1 MTSPP
6 LKKLYHAP
14 SVLTSAANVTAK
26 LANGQKI
33 NGAGDDASQYGVSE
47 RMRDLIRSLEQAGQN
62 IQNDSAMLK
71 TAETAAESTLEI
83 VKTLKEKAIQSAN
96 DDNTDWDRAVIQ
108 KEVDQ
113 LIDQVNG
120 NALVTFNGKYLL
132 DGSSSPL
139 YSSVPDAKEA
149 VIRGLRSAWIRDSL
163 DLIKNSYGIGFDTT
177 EASVHSMTV
186 YLEDEGGEDSS
197 RLAYVTHY
205 DFNGKARKLEL
216 HVNMQYYNE
225 IVKNDPNG
233 SSLTEGASFLDRTIA
248 HEMTHAT
255 MAANIR
261 NFSELPSWV
270 KEGGSAELIH
280 GVDDTRDLTDLGY
293 EYSGGFVRIRYMAHH
308 SSLNAR
314 DFIKTF
320 MKCLVDAGGQA
331 SGLDYA
337 IKTATHGCFS
347 GLEDFES
354 RFEEDSSAG
363 DYDNFLRSKCGIEL
377 ENEDT
382 GAITGFDAGSGPSK
396 DKYNTMREASRP
408 ANRRL
413 PTSASTLINGLE
425 VIRTTH
431 YAAAAGGGLS
441 FHVGAQANDRINV
454 GLFNMTT
461 QYIGLTDENGKNIS
475 VRTQKDANEILTH
488 LDHVLEVVLD
498 QQTMLGA
505 LQKRLESTSKN
516 VQVSTD
522 NTRASESTIRDA
534 DMARE
539 MTAYTKQNV
548 LTQAAQSMLA
558 RRKSKSAAIVSST
571 RVGRRNVID

>member
-1 MTSPP
+1 MASQLSTI
-6 LKKLYHAP
+6 KKLIKSLDSTSLLGSKALDEAVKSMSNFSSWQ
-14 SVLTSAANVTAK
+14 SVIDTIVKDCAVYDGHYEDFLKDQCGIVLDNSDIGAITGSDAGGASVKNAESIVPESGDWTYPDDTSVT
-26 LANGQKI
+26 I
-33 NGAGDDASQYGVSE
+33 NGLTVKFPA
-47 RMRDLIRSLEQAGQN
+47 
-62 IQNDSAMLK
+62 K
-71 TAETAAESTLEI
+71 STLSEAQQWI
-83 VKTLKEKAIQSAN
+83 V
-96 DDNTDWDRAVIQ
+96 
-108 KEVDQ
+108 
-113 LIDQVNG
+113 G
-120 NALVTFNGKYLL
+120 G
-132 DGSSSPL
+132 L
-139 YSSVPDAKEA
+139 YTW
-149 VIRGLRSAWIRDSL
+149 WIKGAL
-163 DLIKNSYGIGFDTT
+163 DLVNNSYGMNFAESGTT
-177 EASVHSMTV
+177 VKTIEVKFENSYNNS
-186 YLEDEGGEDSS
+186 L
-197 RLAYVTHY
+197 LAYVSY
-205 DFNGKARKLEL
+205 DRKQKTSKLYL
-216 HVNMQYYNE
+216 TINMKKYRDIDQS
-225 IVKNDPNG
+225 DPNG
-233 SSLTEGASFLDRTIA
+233 YSEDAPIYLDRTIA

-293 EYSGGFVRIRYMAHH
+293 EYSGGFVRMRYMAHH

-337 IKTATHGCFS
+337 IKTATHGCFG

-363 DYDNFLRSKCGIEL
+363 EYDNFLRSKCGIEL
-377 ENEDT
+377 ENDDT

-408 ANRRL
+408 ANWRL

-425 VIRTTH
+425 VIWPTH
-431 YAAAAGGGLS
+431 YAAAVGGGLS

-539 MTAYTKQNV
+539 MTAYTKHNV

-558 RRKSKSAAIVSST
+558 QANQNLQQSFQALVS
-571 RVGRRNVID
+571 GGVI